1 LPDPKALLIG
11 PYHAPLRRDT
21 GLTRKRFGLDFMCMA
36 SGTIDPAEVEKF
48 SALAT
53 EWWNPKGPFG
63 ALHRMNPVRLKYIR
77 AVAAEHFSSPVYGGG
92 GRELARDGGGDDTPA
107 PASTAAHR
115 PLSHASRDSSP
126 ACGGANQRALAGLS
140 ALDLGCGGGLVS
152 APLARMGAKVTA
164 IDASEEAIGAA
175 RAYATQAGLD
185 IDFRCTTAEALVEK
199 GERFDLVAA
208 LEIVEH
214 VADVR
219 AFLDAASALVKPGG
233 LLVLS
238 TINRT
243 PKARALAIVGAERI
257 LKWAPE
263 GAHDYEKLV
272 TPEEIRAG
280 APALNWR
287 EPVGITYQPLG
298 SGWALTRDVSVNY
311 LIAGAKPA

>member
-1 LPDPKALLIG
+1 
-11 PYHAPLRRDT
+11 
-21 GLTRKRFGLDFMCMA
+21 MA
-36 SGTIDPAEVEKF
+36 SGTIDPAEVQKF
-48 SALAT
+48 SALAA

-63 ALHRMNPVRLKYIR
+63 ALHRMNPVRLQYIR
-77 AVAAEHFSSPVYGGG
+77 DLCAEHFLPPLAGEAD
-92 GRELARDGGGDDTPA
+92 REAIGGGDEPQSL
-107 PASTAAHR
+107 ASTAAHR
-115 PLSHASRDSSP
+115 PLNHASRDSSP
-126 ACGGANQRALAGLS
+126 ARGGAKKQALAGLS
-140 ALDLGCGGGLVS
+140 VLDLGCGGGLVS
-152 APLARMGAKVTA
+152 APLARMGAKVAA

-175 RAYATQAGLD
+175 RVYAGQAGLD
-185 IDFRCTTAEALVEK
+185 IDYRCMTAEALVEK
-199 GERFDLVAA
+199 GDRFDLVAA

-214 VADVR
+214 VADVT
-219 AFLDAASALVKPGG
+219 AFLGAASALVKPGG

-243 PKARALAIVGAERI
+243 PKARALAITGGERI

-280 APALNWR
+280 APALSWR